1 MNEIKHLTVEQLNR
15 ILKDAKQHPA
25 RFIFGLSSTFFI
37 LLRIKTILKTNNR
50 PPILPFTL
58 NLSEHFEMTK
68 DYRRNGIS
76 PKVFTAK

>member
-1 MNEIKHLTVEQLNR
+1 MNEIENLTVEQLTA

-37 LLRIKTILKTNNR
+37 LLKIKMILTTKNR
-50 PPILPFTL
+50 PPLLPFSL
-58 NLSEHFEMTK
+58 NLNEHFEMVK
-68 DYRRNGIS
+68 DYRRKGIL